1 MLVNARRLIRKMRG
15 GAQAHLIE
23 ADDGHFYIV
32 KFRNNPQ
39 HRRVLVNEWIAYAL
53 LEYLQIAAPKRA
65 IVRLSPEFLTESPD
79 LQIQIGMRKEPVA
92 PGWHFGSRYPGN
104 PSRDTVYEYV
114 PNSLLEK
121 IGNMAEFAGILAFDK
136 WLGNADARQAILIR
150 ARLRE
155 YAPAYADHPLRVGF
169 IALMIDHGYVFNG
182 PHWDYTD
189 APITGFYYRPAVYA
203 AIRDLNSFQPWLDRI
218 VEFPEIVID
227 DSLRELP
234 PEWLNGDAD
243 HLNVLLETLMRRRR
257 RVPDLIRD
265 SINSRVAFFPN
276 WVGNK

>member
-23 ADDGHFYIV
+23 ADDGHFYVV

-65 IVRLSPEFLTESPD
+65 IVRLSPEFLAESPD
-79 LQIQIGMRKEPVA
+79 VKIHIGKRNEPVE
-92 PGWHFGSRYPGN
+92 PGWHFGSRYPGH
-104 PSRDTVYEYV
+104 PSRDATYEYV
-114 PNSLLEK
+114 PDSLLEK

-136 WLGNADARQAILIR
+136 WMGNADARQAILIR

-155 YAPAYADHPLRVGF
+155 YAPAYAEHPLRVGF

-189 APITGFYYRPAVYA
+189 VPITGFYHRPAVYA

-218 VEFPEIVID
+218 LEFPDIVID

-243 HLNVLLETLMRRRR
+243 HLNILLETLMHRRR

-265 SINSRVAFFPN
+265 SISSRAAFFPN
-276 WVGNK
+276 WVA

>member
-15 GAQAHLIE
+15 GAQAQLIE
-23 ADDGHFYIV
+23 ADDGHFYVV

-39 HRRVLVNEWIAYAL
+39 HRRVLVNEWIAGTL

-65 IVRLSPEFLTESPD
+65 IVRLSAEFLDQSPD
-79 LQIQIGMRKEPVA
+79 VHIQLGKRKEPVEA
-92 PGWHFGSRYPGN
+92 GWHFGSRYPGD
-104 PSRDTVYEYV
+104 PSRNAIYDFI
-114 PNSLLEK
+114 PDALLEK
-121 IGNMAEFAGILAFDK
+121 VGNIAEFAGMLAFDK
-136 WLGNADARQAILIR
+136 WLGNADARQAIFVR

-155 YAPAYADHPLRVGF
+155 YAPAYADHPLRIGF

-189 APITGFYYRPAVYA
+189 VPVTGLYFRPAVYTT
-203 AIRDLNSFQPWLDRI
+203 IRDFNSFQPWLDRI
-218 VEFPEIVID
+218 VEFPDIVID

-243 HLNVLLETLMRRRR
+243 HLNALLETLMCRRR
-257 RVPDLIRD
+257 RVPDLIRE
-265 SINSRVAFFPN
+265 SISSRTAFFPN
-276 WVGNK
+276 WAA